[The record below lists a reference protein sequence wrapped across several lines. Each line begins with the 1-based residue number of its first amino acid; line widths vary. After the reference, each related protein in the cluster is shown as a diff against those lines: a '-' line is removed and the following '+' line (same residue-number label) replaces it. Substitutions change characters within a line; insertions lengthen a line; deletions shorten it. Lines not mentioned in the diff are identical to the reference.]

1 MNEMRTQKKRKKEGR
16 KEGRKQQMKD
26 INQERV
32 EKINREDRIKKRIR

>member
-1 MNEMRTQKKRKKEGR
+1 MRTQKKRKKEGR

-32 EKINREDRIKKRIR
+32 EKINRED